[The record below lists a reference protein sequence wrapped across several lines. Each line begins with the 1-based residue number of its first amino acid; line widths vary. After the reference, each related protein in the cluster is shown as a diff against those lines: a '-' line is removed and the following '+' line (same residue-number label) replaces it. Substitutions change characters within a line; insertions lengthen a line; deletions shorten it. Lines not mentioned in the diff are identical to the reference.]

1 MRGNGDNKAWSP
13 GRSRISRKAI
23 AQGMFWRK
31 NINKNKGKGALY
43 PPLCRDPLRPKI
55 AVQNLRRATMH
66 WLLAS
71 CLSPPQWLCFRASQ
85 GRALAHSRAERVPE
99 CTTGQTRTTGRSCA
113 IPMRRITCSPAAK
126 KRRPEWRRSCVGNR
140 PRLCAPVEIRRK
152 RHSRRRF
159 WRPLRTRPE
168 ASEIGSRWCAA
179 GRSA

>member
-1 MRGNGDNKAWSP
+1 MDATCCETSNILRTAKSCGPGAPRLALSERERSAHDGGNKAWSP
-13 GRSRISRKAI
+13 GRSRISRKTI

-71 CLSPPQWLCFRASQ
+71 CLSSPQWLCFRASQ

-99 CTTGQTRTTGRSCA
+99 CTTGQTRTTGRPCA
-113 IPMRRITCSPAAK
+113 SADDAQAA
-126 KRRPEWRRSCVGNR
+126 S
-140 PRLCAPVEIRRK
+140 
-152 RHSRRRF
+152 
-159 WRPLRTRPE
+159 
-168 ASEIGSRWCAA
+168 
-179 GRSA
+179 